1 MKKLMLLLVVGCSFS
16 LMLSAGDAEF
26 TQKLVGTWNFA
37 YTNATAVQSTQ
48 TMVTVTEY
56 RPDGTFVMKGEVSE
70 TAPVYP
76 PNTMSFVERDG
87 LLAPESDRYPF
98 RRQIGGVGI
107 WRIERGYLLS
117 TLTNSVGNWRM
128 DTGSRSTIQT
138 NTASLQT
145 DVERKEEI
153 ISMTAQKFT
162 KRNTAGQELTA
173 TRKE

>member
-1 MKKLMLLLVVGCSFS
+1 MKKLILLLIAGYS
-16 LMLSAGDAEF
+16 LNPMLMAGDTEF

-70 TAPVYP
+70 TAPVHP
-76 PNTMSFVERDG
+76 PNTMTFVERDG
-87 LLAPESDRYPF
+87 LLVPVSDTYPV
-98 RRQIGGVGI
+98 RQQIGGVGT
-107 WRIERGYLLS
+107 WRIERGYLVS
-117 TLTNSVGNWRM
+117 TLTNSVGNWRI

-145 DVERKEEI
+145 DVERREEI
-153 ISMTAQKFT
+153 ISLTAQKFT